1 MIGMIRVRTK
11 KGRRLVKIGLIIAYL
26 CIMALMFLLGRSHT
40 VLIDNNSILGS
51 VSAIDGCTISFG
63 GDKPIEMFDKPIEM
77 FKGDRD
83 KIMLRGQ
90 THRVTV
96 SFFDGREDVTG
107 TISIPLFEDA
117 VLVSIPAFISG
128 GNAVSRFELY
138 KPAEE

>member
-40 VLIDNNSILGS
+40 VLIDNNSIPGG
-51 VSAIDGCTISFG
+51 VSAVDGCTISFG
-63 GDKPIEMFDKPIEM
+63 GDKPIEM

>member
-40 VLIDNNSILGS
+40 VLIDNNSIPGG

-63 GDKPIEMFDKPIEM
+63 GDKPIEM

-128 GNAVSRFELY
+128 GNAVSRFDLY

>member
-40 VLIDNNSILGS
+40 VLIDNNSIPGG
-51 VSAIDGCTISFG
+51 VSAVDGCTISFG
-63 GDKPIEMFDKPIEM
+63 SDKPIEM

-90 THRVTV
+90 THHVKV
-96 SFFDGREDVTG
+96 SFFNGQEDVTG
-107 TISIPLFEDA
+107 TITIPLFEDA
-117 VLVSIPAFISG
+117 VMVSIPAFTKG
-128 GNAVSRFELY
+128 ENAVTHFELY
-138 KPAEE
+138 APVEE

>member
-40 VLIDNNSILGS
+40 VLIDNNSIPGG
-51 VSAIDGCTISFG
+51 VSAVDGCTISFG
-63 GDKPIEMFDKPIEM
+63 GDKPIEM

-117 VLVSIPAFISG
+117 VLVSIPVFISG

>member
-40 VLIDNNSILGS
+40 VLIDNNSIPGG
-51 VSAIDGCTISFG
+51 VSAIDGCAISFG
-63 GDKPIEMFDKPIEM
+63 GDKPIEM

-83 KIMLRGQ
+83 KILLRGQ

-107 TISIPLFEDA
+107 IISIPLFEDA

>member
-11 KGRRLVKIGLIIAYL
+11 KGRRMVKIGLVIGYVL
-26 CIMALMFLLGRSHT
+26 IMALMFLFGRSHT
-40 VLIDNNSILGS
+40 VLIDNNSIPGGG
-51 VSAIDGCTISFG
+51 SAIDGCTISFG
-63 GDKPIEMFDKPIEM
+63 GDKPIEM

>member
-1 MIGMIRVRTK
+1 MIRVRTK

-40 VLIDNNSILGS
+40 VLIDNNSIPGG
-51 VSAIDGCTISFG
+51 VSAVDGCTILFG
-63 GDKPIEMFDKPIEM
+63 GDKPIEM

>member
-40 VLIDNNSILGS
+40 VLIDNNSIPGG
-51 VSAIDGCTISFG
+51 VSAVDGCTISFG
-63 GDKPIEMFDKPIEM
+63 GDKPIEMFKE
-77 FKGDRD
+77 DRD
-83 KIMLRGQ
+83 KILLRGQ

-128 GNAVSRFELY
+128 GNAVSAAVGVPRT
-138 KPAEE
+138 

>member
-11 KGRRLVKIGLIIAYL
+11 KGRLVKIGLIIAYL

-40 VLIDNNSILGS
+40 VLIDNNSIPGG

-63 GDKPIEMFDKPIEM
+63 GDKPIEM

-117 VLVSIPAFISG
+117 VLVSIPVFISG

>member
-26 CIMALMFLLGRSHT
+26 FIMALMFLLGRSHT
-40 VLIDNNSILGS
+40 VLIDNNSIPGG
-51 VSAIDGCTISFG
+51 VSAVDGCTISFG
-63 GDKPIEMFDKPIEM
+63 GDKPIEM

-117 VLVSIPAFISG
+117 VLVSIPAFIYG

>member
-40 VLIDNNSILGS
+40 VLIDNNSIPGG
-51 VSAIDGCTISFG
+51 VSAVDGCTISFG
-63 GDKPIEMFDKPIEM
+63 GDKPIEMFKE
-77 FKGDRD
+77 DRD
-83 KIMLRGQ
+83 KILLRGQ

>member
-26 CIMALMFLLGRSHT
+26 FIMALMFLLGRSHT
-40 VLIDNNSILGS
+40 VLIDNNSIPGG
-51 VSAIDGCTISFG
+51 VSAVDGCTISFG
-63 GDKPIEMFDKPIEM
+63 GDKPIEM

>member
-11 KGRRLVKIGLIIAYL
+11 KGRRMVKIGLVIGYVL
-26 CIMALMFLLGRSHT
+26 IMALMFLFGRSHT
-40 VLIDNNSILGS
+40 VLIDNKS
-51 VSAIDGCTISFG
+51 VPGGGSAIDGCTISFG
-63 GDKPIEMFDKPIEM
+63 GDKPIEM

-138 KPAEE
+138 KPADE